1 MSIISFKFLV
11 LSLAERLT
19 MHFRFQISKECSKFY
34 KVYTLSLSFN
44 FENIIW
50 KFSFSKLHTNWLHF
64 KIDSSSYF
72 SYFFQS
78 NLQFPYDIIFFNQAR
93 IDGSWNVFLQNFGN
107 FSILFS
113 ISSYLSHHLLLFCQN
128 WISTCWQVSD
138 INQWQ
143 SIVFGSVETTLQF
156 TMAKISSFC
165 RNAIIPKENSF
176 LYLWLL

>member
-1 MSIISFKFLV
+1 MWTICH
-11 LSLAERLT
+11 LT

-34 KVYTLSLSFN
+34 KIYTLSLSFN

-50 KFSFSKLHTNWLHF
+50 KLSFSKLHTNWLHF
-64 KIDSSSYF
+64 KIDSSYF
-72 SYFFQS
+72 SYFFKAICNFHIIS
-78 NLQFPYDIIFFNQAR
+78 FPTLFFFFNQAR
-93 IDGSWNVFLQNFGN
+93 IDGSSIFFLRNFGN
-107 FSILFS
+107 FSILLS

-156 TMAKISSFC
+156 TMGKISSFC